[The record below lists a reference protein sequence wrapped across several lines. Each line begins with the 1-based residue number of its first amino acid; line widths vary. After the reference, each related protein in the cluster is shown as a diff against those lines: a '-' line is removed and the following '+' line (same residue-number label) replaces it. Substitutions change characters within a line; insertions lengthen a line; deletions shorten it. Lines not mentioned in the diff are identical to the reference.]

1 MRQKPA
7 KPNISRRANSKD
19 KTNNA
24 PGMEWL
30 GLRELTKYAA
40 VSERTLRT
48 WIHSIFDP
56 LPVVQARRKI
66 LISRK
71 AFDAWLRA
79 HTLKPANALGLT
91 GPLSKERAFGF
102 LVHPKGTRGDENHQ
116 EIKQNVS

>member
-1 MRQKPA
+1 
-7 KPNISRRANSKD
+7 
-19 KTNNA
+19 
-24 PGMEWL
+24 MEWL